1 MSVKTPPQKNT
12 QQLSKI
18 AIQLVLL
25 AVIMFVLDAI
35 YLYSSASLSLPV
47 YQSIQGSPIKIHYG
61 GAIACYVLMTL
72 GLYYF
77 IVRENRTPAEAFLLG
92 LFVYGV
98 YDMTTLAI
106 FSKYTLGLAIMDMV
120 WGGILFGTT
129 TWIYTTLG

>member
-1 MSVKTPPQKNT
+1 MSVKTQPQNNT
-12 QQLSKI
+12 QRLSKI
-18 AIQLVLL
+18 AFQLVLL
-25 AVIMFVLDAI
+25 AGIMLVLDAI
-35 YLYSSASLSLPV
+35 YLYSTASLSLPV
-47 YQSIQGSPIKIHYG
+47 YQSIQCSPIKIHYG

-77 IVRENRTPAEAFLLG
+77 IVRENRTPTEAFLLG

-106 FSKYTLGLAIMDMV
+106 FSKYTYGLAVMDMV

-129 TWIYTTLG
+129 TWIYKTLE